1 MVQNPPEDHN
11 VITPYLLYED
21 GAAAIEYITSTF
33 GLSEI
38 AVHKDEGGRI
48 EHARMGYNG
57 ETIMLGQPGGDFKN
71 PAKLGG
77 SAVLIHIYVDDV
89 DAHYESAKA
98 AGAKITDEITTQ
110 PYGDRSY
117 AAEDPEGHQWYFAQH
132 IEDVEGM

>member
-21 GAAAIEYITSTF
+21 AAAAIEYISRTF

-38 AVHKDEGGRI
+38 AVHKTDDGRV
-48 EHARMGYNG
+48 EHARMGYRG
-57 ETIMLGQPGGDFKN
+57 ETIMLGQPPAFEN
-71 PAKLGG
+71 PAKSGG
-77 SAVLIHIYVDDV
+77 SPVLIHIYVDDV
-89 DAHYESAKA
+89 DAHYEAAKA
-98 AGAKITDEITTQ
+98 AGAKITEEISTK

-132 IEDVEGM
+132 VEDVE